1 MVVWIKLL
9 AVNWWEVLK
18 FWVCF
23 IRNVVHGGLGGDWRI
38 SGVPVWEF
46 AGTPSQ
52 SVWAS
57 TCSVTRVGPSR
68 PRWRRLPEGKFSQLA
83 NVCRQVIVS
92 RECRRFQCC
101 SDPPADWV
109 RQQAASLGR
118 WQEVSPQGNPEVTLG
133 TAAPAL
139 CQRRCL
145 IRKNRQEI
153 WPEEWDSHHL
163 SQSNN

>member
-18 FWVCF
+18 FWVYF

-38 SGVPVWEF
+38 LGVPVWES
-46 AGTPSQ
+46 AGTSSQ

-57 TCSVTRVGPSR
+57 TCSVTLVGPSH

-101 SDPPADWV
+101 PDPPADWV
-109 RQQAASLGR
+109 RQQAASFDR
-118 WQEVSPQGNPEVTLG
+118 WQEVSPQDNPEMTLG

-139 CQRRCL
+139 GQRRYL

-153 WPEEWDSHHL
+153 RPEELDSHHL